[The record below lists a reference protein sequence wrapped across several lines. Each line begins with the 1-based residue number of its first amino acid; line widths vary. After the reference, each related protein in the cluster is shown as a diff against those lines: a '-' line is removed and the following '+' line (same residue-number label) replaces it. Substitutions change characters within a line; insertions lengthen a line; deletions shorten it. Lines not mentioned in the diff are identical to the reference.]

1 MCEHLLLLQ
10 ASFFIAWE
18 ALWWLSLLP
27 DLQWEEQK
35 LAYDICSVS
44 TLFLQISY
52 TIP

>member
-10 ASFFIAWE
+10 AIAWE

-27 DLQWEEQK
+27 DLQWEEEK